1 MFEDDCLAGRNALVT
16 GASSGIG
23 RVVARELARYGAA
36 VAVTARR
43 EEALAS
49 VNDEIEAEFG
59 ADALALPADIREDD
73 EVAEVVR
80 ATVER
85 FGGLDLLVNNAGTL
99 VGSEDIEAVST
110 AAYRRLMETN
120 VDGTFFA
127 TRAAIPHLR
136 ESAGNVVF
144 VGSFAGNFPRPAV
157 SLYSTSKWWLRGFA
171 TNLSASEGRHG
182 VGVTLVNPTTV
193 RTSMVPPFGNPEE
206 KRLDE
211 LHDPGEAA
219 EPEELADAVI
229 FAANQRPAT
238 TVTEM
243 NVYMRDWYANYFE
256 SGYFEGFE

>member
-110 AAYRRLMETN
+110 AAYRQLMETN

-144 VGSFAGNFPRPAV
+144 VGI
-157 SLYSTSKWWLRGFA
+157 LRGTSPGRRSRSTA
-171 TNLSASEGRHG
+171 RRSGGSARSR
-182 VGVTLVNPTTV
+182 PT
-193 RTSMVPPFGNPEE
+193 
-206 KRLDE
+206 
-211 LHDPGEAA
+211 
-219 EPEELADAVI
+219 
-229 FAANQRPAT
+229 
-238 TVTEM
+238 
-243 NVYMRDWYANYFE
+243 
-256 SGYFEGFE
+256 

>member
-36 VAVTARR
+36 VTVTARR

-110 AAYRRLMETN
+110 AAYR
-120 VDGTFFA
+120 TFFA

-144 VGSFAGNFPRPAV
+144 VGI
-157 SLYSTSKWWLRGFA
+157 LRGTSPGRRSRSTA
-171 TNLSASEGRHG
+171 RRSGGSARSR
-182 VGVTLVNPTTV
+182 PT
-193 RTSMVPPFGNPEE
+193 
-206 KRLDE
+206 
-211 LHDPGEAA
+211 
-219 EPEELADAVI
+219 
-229 FAANQRPAT
+229 
-238 TVTEM
+238 
-243 NVYMRDWYANYFE
+243 
-256 SGYFEGFE
+256 